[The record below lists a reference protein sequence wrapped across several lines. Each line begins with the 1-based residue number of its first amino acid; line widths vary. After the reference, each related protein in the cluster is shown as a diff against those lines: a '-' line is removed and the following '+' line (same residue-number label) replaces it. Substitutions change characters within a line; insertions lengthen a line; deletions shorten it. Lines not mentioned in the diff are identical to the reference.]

1 MLHKHLTNRIVNI
14 NSSCKFAAVTH
25 IIMEESLTVEQ
36 ILDDLSKAKAND
48 PVFTIG
54 TKNNSLSDEI
64 RKFIKQQT
72 ELQEL
77 RQCSQ

>member
-1 MLHKHLTNRIVNI
+1 
-14 NSSCKFAAVTH
+14 
-25 IIMEESLTVEQ
+25 MEESLTVEQ
-36 ILDDLSKAKAND
+36 ILDDLSKAQADD

-72 ELQEL
+72 ELQGLRDTVASEL
-77 RQCSQ
+77 NRTKESLPELLGKEAELNSLTF